1 MHLSYRREETLA
13 IKSVSFKARKEK
25 EDKGKKKSKNAKK
38 AKKGE
43 DGKDDPFLVFEEKLT
58 SSFRVITGFQYR
70 PSQFFKK

>member
-25 EDKGKKKSKNAKK
+25 EDKGKKKSKKAKK

-43 DGKDDPFLVFEEKLT
+43 DGKDDPLKT
-58 SSFRVITGFQYR
+58 HI
-70 PSQFFKK
+70 QF

>member
-25 EDKGKKKSKNAKK
+25 EDKGKKKSKKAKK

-43 DGKDDPFLVFEEKLT
+43 DGKDDPFLVFEKLT
-58 SSFRVITGFQYR
+58 SSFSVITGFQYR